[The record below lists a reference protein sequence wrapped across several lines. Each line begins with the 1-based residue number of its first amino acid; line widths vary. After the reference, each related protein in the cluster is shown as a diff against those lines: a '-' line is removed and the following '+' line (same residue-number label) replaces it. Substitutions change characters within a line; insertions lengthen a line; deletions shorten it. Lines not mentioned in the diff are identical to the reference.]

1 MKIKKKF
8 FGVVEG
14 KTVYKV
20 TITNGKIFVDL
31 INYGARIISLKVPNN
46 KDELVDIVAG
56 YSTLEEY
63 VNNFGYAGAT
73 VGRVAGRIENGRFN
87 LNGKIYQCSLNQK
100 GHTLHG
106 GISGFDKKVWEIDEN
121 TSNDS
126 KIVFNYVSVDG
137 EEGFPAT
144 LNIKVVYSLTK
155 DNSLRIEYE
164 GFCDADT
171 IVGLM
176 NHSYF
181 NLGGD
186 GSGNIYDTEIQILS
200 NKIALLNSNG
210 VVDGRTF
217 HIDDTIYDFRKLRK
231 IGNISNS
238 YFPDNA
244 TTYDINYIFE
254 NTYKK
259 VAVALNRMN
268 GIMMEIFSDAEG
280 LQFYVPK
287 KLRRKC
293 KNGNEFCEHDLFCL
307 ETQRI
312 PNSIN
317 CDNFLSPVLKQ
328 NEKYYSITEYK
339 FKKYS

>member
-1 MKIKKKF
+1 MSIKKKV
-8 FGVVEG
+8 FGVVDG
-14 KTVYKV
+14 KTIYKV
-20 TITNGKIFVDL
+20 TITNGNIFVDL
-31 INYGARIISLKVPNN
+31 INYGARIISLRVPNK

-56 YSTLEEY
+56 YNTLEEY
-63 VNNFGYAGAT
+63 VSNFGYAGAT
-73 VGRVAGRIENGRFN
+73 VGRVAGRIENGKFN
-87 LNGKIYQCSLNQK
+87 LNEKTYQCSQNQK

-121 TSNDS
+121 TSNES
-126 KIVFNYVSVDG
+126 KVVFHYISIDG
-137 EEGFPAT
+137 EEGFPGT
-144 LNIKVVYSLTK
+144 LNVKVIYSLTK
-155 DNSLRIEYE
+155 DNSFRIEYE

-200 NKIALLNSNG
+200 NKIALTNSNG
-210 VVDGRTF
+210 VVDGRTL
-217 HIDDTIYDFRKLRK
+217 HTDDTIYDFKKLRK
-231 IGNISNS
+231 IGNINNLC
-238 YFPDNA
+238 FHDGAN
-244 TTYDINYIFE
+244 TYDINYIFD

-259 VAVALNRMN
+259 VAVAFNRSN
-268 GIMMEIFSDAEG
+268 GIIMEIFSDAEG
-280 LQFYVPK
+280 MQFYVPK
-287 KLRRKC
+287 VLRRKC
-293 KNGNEFCEHDLFCL
+293 KNGNEFCEHDLFCF

-317 CDNFLSPVLKQ
+317 CDNFSSPILKR
-328 NEKYYSITEYK
+328 NENYYSVSEYK